1 MRKRAG
7 HFRVKAVGA
16 RCQPHEVGSRPCCDE
31 RARTQK
37 TLGSQRIT
45 LSKAPFVA
53 RAPEGNGEKLKK
65 MKRNKLQM

>member
-31 RARTQK
+31 RARPPLVT
-37 TLGSQRIT
+37 
-45 LSKAPFVA
+45 
-53 RAPEGNGEKLKK
+53 RAPEGNEEKLKK
-65 MKRNKLQM
+65 TKRNKSQM